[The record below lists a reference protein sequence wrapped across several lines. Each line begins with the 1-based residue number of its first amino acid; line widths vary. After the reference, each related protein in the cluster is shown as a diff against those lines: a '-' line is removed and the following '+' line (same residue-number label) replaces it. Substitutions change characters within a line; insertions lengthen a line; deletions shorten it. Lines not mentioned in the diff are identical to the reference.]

1 MARRPTAR
9 SVTDV
14 LCRCGYLQRESEEPA
29 IPIVFDEEMHE
40 FHIAHTNGG
49 YSVIYHCP
57 WCGGV
62 GPPSKRASFFAP
74 ITNAESERLQ
84 RLTSG
89 LRSVAEAIVRL
100 GKPDAEEARGTTIVR
115 PARRREPPTVTTY
128 RTLRFSKL
136 SDTAEVTLI
145 DYGPKGIGF
154 SFHGK
159 SLKKTRTPRR
169 SGEAKA
175 SPPTRRRPK
184 GARYNS

>member
-1 MARRPTAR
+1 MVRRPTAH

-14 LCRCGYLQRESEEPA
+14 PCRCGYLQRESEEPA
-29 IPIVFDEEMHE
+29 TPILFDEEMHE
-40 FHIAHTNGG
+40 FHIAHQNGG
-49 YSVIYHCP
+49 YAVIYHCP

-62 GPPSKRASFFAP
+62 GPRSKRARFFAT

-89 LRSVAEAIVRL
+89 LTSVEEAIARL
-100 GKPDAEEARGTTIVR
+100 GKPDGQDVRGTTILT
-115 PARRREPPTVTTY
+115 PATRREPPTVRTY

-154 SFHGK
+154 SFQGK
-159 SLKKTRTPRR
+159 PLRKASVRGRSRARRAASSAGRR
-169 SGEAKA
+169 SKRA
-175 SPPTRRRPK
+175 RR
-184 GARYNS
+184 SS